1 MITTIELLQATIPNI
16 KSNIAANKWFGR
28 NGIEDIAN
36 IIDRYLEQFDITTPL
51 RIAHFIAQVAHES
64 AGFLY
69 TEEIASGAKYE
80 GRKDLGNTQKG
91 DGIKFKGRGLIQ
103 LTGRNNYQKYKQ
115 FCGYDVVAKPALLSQ
130 PVGAIRSAMWFW
142 QTHGLNELAD
152 ADDFL
157 TITKKINGG
166 TNGLESRKNYLK
178 KAKQALGL
186 M

>member
-1 MITTIELLQATIPNI
+1 MKIATSFLQAVIPSI
-16 KSNIAANKWFGR
+16 KANIASNKWFGKSSV
-28 NGIEDIAN
+28 EDIVG
-36 IIDRYLEQFDITTPL
+36 IINRYAEEFGIVTPL
-51 RIAHFIAQVAHES
+51 RIAHFIAQAAHES

-91 DGIKFKGRGLIQ
+91 DGVKFKGRGLIQ
-103 LTGRNNYQKYKQ
+103 LTGRSNYQKYKQ
-115 FCGYDVVAKPALLSQ
+115 FCGYDVVAKPTLLSQ
-130 PVGAIRSAMWFW
+130 PTGAVRSAMWFW

-157 TITKKINGG
+157 TITKRINGG
-166 TNGLESRKNYLK
+166 TNGLESRKEYLK
-178 KAKQALGL
+178 RAKKALGV